1 MTKARKFLA
10 LALAAAM
17 TVSLAGCGGGEKE
30 TEAPATE
37 KKTEAVTE
45 KVTEAPTEAPTEAV
59 TEAPTEAETEAVTEA
74 PTEAVTE
81 AVTEAE
87 TEAVTEAPTE
97 AETEAV
103 TEAPTEAETE
113 AVTEAP
119 EIESEM
125 PTALTVAETE
135 AETEEV
141 TEAPTEAETEEVTEA
156 PTEAE
161 TEAVTEAP
169 TEAETEEVTEVPTEA
184 ETEEVTE
191 APTEAET
198 EEVTEVPTEAE
209 TEEVTEAPTEAETEE
224 VTEAP
229 TEAETEEVTEAPTEA
244 ETEEVTEAE
253 TEAVTE
259 APETELTTAEIVVA
273 EAESELVALVD
284 EAESEVAAVITA
296 AETEAETEEV
306 TEAPTE
312 AETEEVTE
320 APTEAETEEVTEA
333 PTEAETEEVTE
344 TPTEAAETEAP
355 AEAETELE
363 SENVTAAEIAVAEE
377 ETEGETGAAME
388 ELSGEELDEYD
399 VKSAEVYEA
408 AFGEF
413 YETYLEALEAENI
426 SERYALMAVAEA
438 KMLESAV
445 MIPLSSNGGMYSIS
459 KVAPYTNTPILW
471 GNDSYRYYR
480 RLVTTELI
488 KTEDRDEMKA
498 KWAELKGTGTYE
510 EWARSFLEEKGY
522 EIKDTYDMAYNSDPV
537 TWDVLATSLAADSE
551 AIINTYDGLMEYDVE
566 NVLQPTLA
574 ESYEVSD
581 DGLTYTFHIREGV
594 KWVDSQGRE
603 VADVKADDWVAG
615 MQHMMDAMGG
625 LEYLVT
631 TDGCGIKNASAYI
644 YGETSDFNEV
654 GVKAVDDYT
663 LEYTLEAPCPFFTT
677 MLGYGVF
684 APMSRSYYE
693 SQGGKFGAEYDSSAA
708 DYNYGKDPNSI
719 AYCGPYVVTNATA
732 QNTIVF
738 QANESY
744 WNKDA
749 VNVKTLTW
757 LFDSGDD
764 AMKGYNDTMSGV
776 LDGCTLTPARLEQAK
791 ADGVF
796 DEYNYISSTDAT
808 SFMGFYN
815 LNRNAF
821 ANFNDDTV
829 MVSEQSEEDA
839 ARTNV
844 AINNVH
850 FRRAVSF
857 ALDRGAYNAQVV
869 GEDLKLTS
877 LRNSYIPGTF
887 VTLPEDVT
895 IDING
900 TATDFAAGTN
910 YGVIVQA
917 QIDADD
923 VKMTVYDPEGDGG
936 VGSSDGFDGWYN
948 PENAVAELET
958 AVEELAAE
966 GVEISPENPIYL
978 DLPYPA
984 NSEPYTNKE
993 NAFKQS
999 VEQTLGGSVIINL
1012 VAGNSFDDWYYAGYY
1027 PTYGYES
1034 NYDICDVSGWGPD
1047 YGDPQT
1053 FLNTLLPEYAG
1064 YMIKALGIY

>member
-17 TVSLAGCGGGEKE
+17 TVSLVGCSGGEKE

-45 KVTEAPTEAPTEAV
+45 KATEAV
-59 TEAPTEAETEAVTEA
+59 TEAPTEEVTEAPAETETEEVTEAPAETETEEVTEA
-74 PTEAVTE
+74 PTET
-81 AVTEAE
+81 E
-87 TEAVTEAPTE
+87 TEEVTEAPTE
-97 AETEAV
+97 TETEEV
-103 TEAPTEAETE
+103 TEAPTETETE
-113 AVTEAP
+113 EVTEAP
-119 EIESEM
+119 
-125 PTALTVAETE
+125 AET
-135 AETEEV
+135 ETEEV
-141 TEAPTEAETEEVTEA
+141 TEAPTEAETEEETEA
-156 PTEAE
+156 KVTVAEIAGEAESELVALVDEAESEVAAIVTAAEKETEEE
-161 TEAVTEAP
+161 TEAVTEAE
-169 TEAETEEVTEVPTEA
+169 TEAKTEEETEA
-184 ETEEVTE
+184 K
-191 APTEAET
+191 
-198 EEVTEVPTEAE
+198 TEAE

-244 ETEEVTEAE
+244 E
-253 TEAVTE
+253 
-259 APETELTTAEIVVA
+259 
-273 EAESELVALVD
+273 
-284 EAESEVAAVITA
+284 
-296 AETEAETEEV
+296 
-306 TEAPTE
+306 
-312 AETEEVTE
+312 
-320 APTEAETEEVTEA
+320 
-333 PTEAETEEVTE
+333 
-344 TPTEAAETEAP
+344 
-355 AEAETELE
+355 AETELE
-363 SENVTAAEIAVAEE
+363 SEAVTPAEVAEE

-388 ELSGEELDEYD
+388 ELTDAELDEYD
-399 VKSAEVYEA
+399 AKSAEVYDA

-413 YETYLEALEAENI
+413 YETYLEALEADDI

-488 KTEDRDEMKA
+488 TTEDRDEMKA

-522 EIKDTYDMAYNSDPV
+522 EIKDTYDMAYGSDPV

-566 NVLQPTLA
+566 NVLQPALA

-738 QANESY
+738 QENESY

-791 ADGVF
+791 TDGVF

-839 ARTNV
+839 ARTNA

-877 LRNSYIPGTF
+877 LRNSYVPGTF

-900 TATDFAAGTN
+900 TATDFEAGTN
-910 YGVIVQA
+910 FGVIVQA

-966 GVEISPENPIYL
+966 GVEISEENPIYL

-999 VEQTLGGSVIINL
+999 VEKALGGSVIINL

-1053 FLNTLLPEYAG
+1053 YLNTLLPEYAG

>member
-1 MTKARKFLA
+1 MPIKYKEVKTKMTKARKFLA

-45 KVTEAPTEAPTEAV
+45 KVTEAPTEAVTEAV
-59 TEAPTEAETEAVTEA
+59 TEAPTEAETEEVTEA

-81 AVTEAE
+81 AAITVAEIGTEAVTEE
-87 TEAVTEAPTE
+87 VTEAPTE
-97 AETEAV
+97 EV
-103 TEAPTEAETE
+103 TEAP
-113 AVTEAP
+113 
-119 EIESEM
+119 
-125 PTALTVAETE
+125 TE

-161 TEAVTEAP
+161 TEEETEAP
-169 TEAETEEVTEVPTEA
+169 TEAETEAKVTVAEIAEEAESELVALVDEAESEVAAVITAAEV
-184 ETEEVTE
+184 ETEEETE
-191 APTEAET
+191 A
-198 EEVTEVPTEAE
+198 PTEAE

-244 ETEEVTEAE
+244 ETE
-253 TEAVTE
+253 AV
-259 APETELTTAEIVVA
+259 
-273 EAESELVALVD
+273 
-284 EAESEVAAVITA
+284 
-296 AETEAETEEV
+296 
-306 TEAPTE
+306 
-312 AETEEVTE
+312 
-320 APTEAETEEVTEA
+320 
-333 PTEAETEEVTE
+333 
-344 TPTEAAETEAP
+344 
-355 AEAETELE
+355 AETELE
-363 SENVTAAEIAVAEE
+363 SENVTPAEVAEE

-413 YETYLEALEAENI
+413 YETYLEALEAESI

-498 KWAELKGTGTYE
+498 KWAEVKGIGTYE

-522 EIKDTYDMAYNSDPV
+522 EIKDTYDMAYGSDPV

-566 NVLQPTLA
+566 NVLQPALA

-631 TDGCGIKNASAYI
+631 TEGCGIKNASNYI

-663 LEYTLEAPCPFFTT
+663 LVYTLEAPCPFFTT

-796 DEYNYISSTDAT
+796 DEYNYISSTDAS

-815 LNRNAF
+815 LNRKAF

-829 MVSEQSEEDA
+829 MISEQSEEDA
-839 ARTNV
+839 ARTNA

-877 LRNSYIPGTF
+877 LRNSYVPGTY
-887 VTLPEDVT
+887 VTIPEDVT

-923 VKMTVYDPEGDGG
+923 VKMTVYDPEGDDG

-948 PENAVAELET
+948 PENAVAEFET

-966 GVEISPENPIYL
+966 GVEISPENPIYI
-978 DLPYPA
+978 DLPYPS

-999 VEQTLGGSVIINL
+999 VEKALGGSVIINL

-1034 NYDICDVSGWGPD
+1034 NYDICDVSGWTPD

-1053 FLNTLLPEYAG
+1053 YLSTLLPEYAG
-1064 YMIKALGIY
+1064 FMIKALGIY

>member
-1 MTKARKFLA
+1 MPIKYKEVKTKMTKARKFLA

-17 TVSLAGCGGGEKE
+17 TVSLVGCSGGEKE

-45 KVTEAPTEAPTEAV
+45 AV
-59 TEAPTEAETEAVTEA
+59 TEAP
-74 PTEAVTE
+74 
-81 AVTEAE
+81 
-87 TEAVTEAPTE
+87 
-97 AETEAV
+97 
-103 TEAPTEAETE
+103 
-113 AVTEAP
+113 
-119 EIESEM
+119 
-125 PTALTVAETE
+125 
-135 AETEEV
+135 TEEV

-156 PTEAE
+156 PTEAK
-161 TEAVTEAP
+161 
-169 TEAETEEVTEVPTEA
+169 
-184 ETEEVTE
+184 TEEVTE

-198 EEVTEVPTEAE
+198 EAVTEVPTEAE

-253 TEAVTE
+253 TTA
-259 APETELTTAEIVVA
+259 AEIVA

-296 AETEAETEEV
+296 AEVETEEETEAPTEAETEAVTEAPTEAETEEETEAPTEEV

-312 AETEEVTE
+312 AETEAV
-320 APTEAETEEVTEA
+320 
-333 PTEAETEEVTE
+333 
-344 TPTEAAETEAP
+344 
-355 AEAETELE
+355 AETELE
-363 SENVTAAEIAVAEE
+363 SENVTPAEVAEEE

-388 ELSGEELDEYD
+388 ELTGAELDEYD
-399 VKSAEVYEA
+399 VESAEIYDA
-408 AFGEF
+408 ALGEF
-413 YETYLEALEAENI
+413 YEKYLEALEAEDL
-426 SERYALMAVAEA
+426 SERFALMAVAEA

-459 KVAPYTNTPILW
+459 KVAPYTNSPVLW

-488 KTEDRDEMKA
+488 KSEDRDEMKA

-522 EIKDTYDMAYNSDPV
+522 EIKDTYDMAYGSDPV

-566 NVLQPTLA
+566 NVLQPALA

-631 TDGCGIKNASAYI
+631 SEGCGIKNASAYI

-663 LEYTLEAPCPFFTT
+663 LVYTLEAPSTFFTT

-719 AYCGPYVVTNATA
+719 AYCGPYLVTNATA

-757 LFDSGDD
+757 LYDSGDD

-796 DEYNYISSTDAT
+796 DEYNYISSTDAS

-815 LNRNAF
+815 LNRKAF

-829 MVSEQSEEDA
+829 MISEQSEEDA
-839 ARTNV
+839 ARTNA

-877 LRNSYIPGTF
+877 LRNSYVPGTF
-887 VTLPEDVT
+887 VTIPEDVT

-917 QIDADD
+917 QIDADG
-923 VKMTVYDPEGDGG
+923 VKMTVYDPEGDDG

-948 PENAVAELET
+948 PENAVAEFET

-966 GVEISPENPIYL
+966 GVEISEENPIYI
-978 DLPYPA
+978 DLPYPS

-999 VEQTLGGSVIINL
+999 VEKALGGSVIINL

-1027 PTYGYES
+1027 TTYGYES
-1034 NYDICDVSGWGPD
+1034 NYDICDVSGWTPD

-1053 FLNTLLPEYAG
+1053 YLNTLLPEYAG
-1064 YMIKALGIY
+1064 FMIKALGIY